1 LEISLE
7 TVATHFRSLQSDKA
21 KAVKGIEKMK
31 DQYNA
36 EIAKMGQ
43 AYSKLEQYI
52 QRIDVLKGQYVE
64 SLGRERLQKAT
75 ALKLQN

>member
-1 LEISLE
+1 
-7 TVATHFRSLQSDKA
+7 
-21 KAVKGIEKMK
+21 MK

-52 QRIDVLKGQYVE
+52 LRIDVLKGQYVE

-75 ALKLQN
+75 ALKFQNQLSAQKDYHELKIKAQELEILKDQMNE

>member
-1 LEISLE
+1 
-7 TVATHFRSLQSDKA
+7 
-21 KAVKGIEKMK
+21 MK

-75 ALKLQN
+75 ALKLQNQLSAQKDYHELKIKAQELEILKDQMNE

>member
-1 LEISLE
+1 
-7 TVATHFRSLQSDKA
+7 
-21 KAVKGIEKMK
+21 MK